1 MVNLALPVGG
11 EGAETAELLFT
22 LSEGRTQALRYK
34 RQLKRLLD
42 DDPDCR
48 GKYEFVEYKEEKLNF
63 SEMLIRKLRTC
74 KEEEERRERN
84 RGDQTLITVPDR
96 VFRRRR

>member
-1 MVNLALPVGG
+1 M
-11 EGAETAELLFT
+11 TAVT
-22 LSEGRTQALRYK
+22 
-34 RQLKRLLD
+34 D

>member
-1 MVNLALPVGG
+1 M
-11 EGAETAELLFT
+11 TAVT
-22 LSEGRTQALRYK
+22 
-34 RQLKRLLD
+34 D
-42 DDPDCR
+42 DDPACR
-48 GKYEFVEYKEEKLNF
+48 GKYEFVEYKEERLNF

-96 VFRRRR
+96 VVRRRR